1 MFVVSIISVQ
11 LILKWEKIIK
21 KETLLFL
28 EEESLLS
35 TEEIVVNNLILLQK
49 KDSLDQIFK
58 LNKFQ

>member
-1 MFVVSIISVQ
+1 MFVVLIISVQ

-35 TEEIVVNNLILLQK
+35 TEEIVVNNPILLQK
-49 KDSLDQIFK
+49 KDNLDQIFK